1 MSKFFSWPLGGERP
15 QDHRARKRINLAS
28 QGGGA
33 HGAYTWGVLDAL
45 LEDGRLEF
53 DAISGASAGAVNAV
67 MLIDGLLRGGRD
79 EARQR
84 LADFWRA
91 ASVDGNF
98 SEAQRHMF
106 ERVFQ
111 ANPLAGAQMKSWM
124 QSMSGFLAPSDVNP
138 LNINPLKSL
147 IERFVD
153 FEGIRRSGRDIFIS
167 ATNAQTGD
175 LKIFHTPELTADA
188 VMASAALPLLFRPV
202 LIDGVP
208 YWDGGYTSNP
218 PLLPFLQTSGSADV
232 LLVQLF
238 PLQRDNLP
246 TSSREIVGR
255 TGEIAFNAPL
265 FAELRAVAEVER
277 LAEEQ
282 PGRGLRT
289 LRLHRIAMDDGAEAP
304 ADPASRLNNKFEFF
318 ETLQARGREA
328 ARQFLDSHFDAI
340 GSRSTMDAAAEA
352 DQEYVRG

>member
-1 MSKFFSWPLGGERP
+1 MNKLFSWARSGDAARP
-15 QDHRARKRINLAS
+15 NHELKRVNLAL

-33 HGAYTWGVLDAL
+33 HGAFTWGVLDAL

-67 MLIDGLLRGGRD
+67 MLVDGCLRGGRD
-79 EARQR
+79 EARKR

-91 ASVDGNF
+91 ASVDGSF

-111 ANPLAGAQMKSWM
+111 ANPLANAQMKSWM

-153 FEGIRRSGRDIFIS
+153 FEGLRRSGRDIFIS

-208 YWDGGYTSNP
+208 YWDGGYSSNP

-265 FAELRAVAEVER
+265 FAELRALAEVHR
-277 LAEEQ
+277 MAEEQ

-289 LRLHRIAMDDGAEAP
+289 LRLHRIALDDGAEP
-304 ADPASRLNNKFEFF
+304 PSDPASRLNNKFEFF
-318 ETLQARGREA
+318 ETMQARGREA
-328 ARQFLDSHFDAI
+328 AQQFLAAHFDDI
-340 GSRSTMDAAAEA
+340 GSRSTMDAAVEA
-352 DQEYVRG
+352 DEEYARE